1 MTATNETRDLA
12 VATESARSEAGS
24 NRQSSNPQSSSQPV
38 SNHPGP
44 NHPGPSTPGR
54 AFSKRATATTAVVL
68 ACAALAIASGLHSR
82 LKAET
87 RLQASAQ
94 ASAIPFVDVVS
105 PQASADAG
113 EIALPGNTSAFNDTP
128 IYARTSGYVKH
139 WYVDIGARV
148 KKGQLFA
155 TIETP
160 ELDQQLQQVR
170 ADLENAEANLQLAK
184 ITAARWQH
192 LLETD
197 SVSHQETD
205 QAVSDLHSKQALVDS
220 SKANVERL
228 EQLQAFERVTAPFDG
243 VVTARNTDIGAL
255 VQAGDNSGPKELF
268 HMAAIQ
274 TLRVYVA
281 VPEIYAAFVKNGE
294 KARLTLDAF
303 PGEMLI
309 GTVVRNA
316 DAIDAASRT
325 LNVELDVD
333 NPTGRLLPGAYAFV
347 HLRVPSHPG
356 SVTIPSNALL
366 FRAEGLR
373 AGVVRNGHVEL
384 TPISIGQDYGSTVEV
399 VSGLSARDSVIVNP
413 SDSLANGAAVQL
425 GAKIGSGARQ

>member
-1 MTATNETRDLA
+1 MTPIETKNLE
-12 VATESARSEAGS
+12 VAMEWLR
-24 NRQSSNPQSSSQPV
+24 NNPV
-38 SNHPGP
+38 P
-44 NHPGPSTPGR
+44 NNPGR
-54 AFSKRATATTAVVL
+54 AFSKRAIAIIAIVTVCV
-68 ACAALAIASGLHSR
+68 ALAIASGVHTR

-87 RLQASAQ
+87 RLRESAQ
-94 ASAIPFVDVVS
+94 ASAIPYVDVVS
-105 PQASADAG
+105 PKASTDAD
-113 EIALPGNTSAFNDTP
+113 EIALPGSTAAFNDTP
-128 IYARTSGYVKH
+128 IYARTNGYVNR
-139 WYVDIGARV
+139 WYVDIGTRV
-148 KKGQLFA
+148 RKGQLLA

-160 ELDQQLQQVR
+160 ELDRQLQQAR

-205 QAVSDLHSKQALVDS
+205 QAVSDLHSKQALLNS
-220 SKANVERL
+220 SKANVGRL

-243 VVTARNTDIGAL
+243 VVTARNTDVGAL

-281 VPEIYAAFVKNGE
+281 VPEIYAPSVKTGE
-294 KARLTLDAF
+294 QAKLTLDAF
-303 PGEMLI
+303 PGEALT
-309 GTVVRNA
+309 GTIVRNA
-316 DAIDAASRT
+316 DAIDATART
-325 LNVELDVD
+325 LNVEVDVP

-347 HLRVPSHPG
+347 HLRIPPHPG

-373 AGVVRNGHVEL
+373 VGVVRNGHVEL
-384 TPISIGQDYGSTVEV
+384 TPISIGQDYGSSIEV
-399 VSGLSARDSVIVNP
+399 ISGLSARDAVIVNP
-413 SDSLANGAAVQL
+413 SDSLANGVAVKL
-425 GAKIGSGARQ
+425 VASNANGARQ

>member
-1 MTATNETRDLA
+1 MTTNETKNLA
-12 VATESARSEAGS
+12 VAT
-24 NRQSSNPQSSSQPV
+24 QPV
-38 SNHPGP
+38 RKDPAPKNPVP
-44 NHPGPSTPGR
+44 NNPRR
-54 AFSKRATATTAVVL
+54 AFSKRAIAITAALT
-68 ACAALAIASGLHSR
+68 ACAALAIVTGLRSR
-82 LKAET
+82 LTAET
-87 RLQASAQ
+87 RLRESAQ
-94 ASAIPFVDVVS
+94 ASAIPYVDVVS
-105 PQASADAG
+105 PRASADAD
-113 EIALPGNTSAFNDTP
+113 EIALPGSTSAFNDTP

-139 WYVDIGARV
+139 WYVDIGAHVR
-148 KKGQLFA
+148 KRQLLA

-160 ELDQQLQQVR
+160 ELDQQLQQAR
-170 ADLENAEANLQLAK
+170 ADQENAEANLQLATT
-184 ITAARWQH
+184 TAARWQH

-205 QAVSDLHSKQALVDS
+205 QAVSDLHSKQALVNS

-255 VQAGDNSGPKELF
+255 VQAGDTSAPKELF
-268 HMAAIQ
+268 HLAAIQ

-281 VPEIYAAFVKNGE
+281 VPEIYAALVKNGE
-294 KARLTLDAF
+294 QAKLTLDAL
-303 PGEMLI
+303 PGETLT

-316 DAIDAASRT
+316 DAIDATSRT
-325 LNVELDVD
+325 LNVEVDVP

-347 HLRVPSHPG
+347 HLRVPPHPG

-399 VSGLSARDSVIVNP
+399 ISGLSARDTVIVNP

-425 GAKIGSGARQ
+425 VAKNGNGAKQ

>member
-1 MTATNETRDLA
+1 MFEITQTQNGKVLTMTPIETRNLE
-12 VATESARSEAGS
+12 VATEPVR
-24 NRQSSNPQSSSQPV
+24 NDPVPNNPR
-38 SNHPGP
+38 
-44 NHPGPSTPGR
+44 R
-54 AFSKRATATTAVVL
+54 AFSKRAIAITAILTA
-68 ACAALAIASGLHSR
+68 CTALAIVFGLHSR

-87 RLQASAQ
+87 RLRESTQ
-94 ASAIPFVDVVS
+94 ASAIPYVDVVS
-105 PQASADAG
+105 PKASSDAD
-113 EIALPGNTSAFNDTP
+113 EIALPGSTSAFNDTP

-148 KKGQLFA
+148 KKGQLLA

-160 ELDQQLQQVR
+160 ELDQQLQQAR
-170 ADLENAEANLQLAK
+170 ADLENAEANLQLATT
-184 ITAARWQH
+184 TAARWQH
-192 LLETD
+192 LLESD

-205 QAVSDLHSKQALVDS
+205 QAISDLHSKQALVNS

-228 EQLQAFERVTAPFDG
+228 QQLQAFERVSAPFDG

-281 VPEIYAAFVKNGE
+281 VPEIYAAFVKTGE
-294 KARLTLDAF
+294 QAKLTLDAL
-303 PGEMLI
+303 PGETLT

-325 LNVELDVD
+325 LNVEVDVP

-347 HLRVPSHPG
+347 HLRVPPHPG

-399 VSGLSARDSVIVNP
+399 ISGLSARDTVIVNP

-425 GAKIGSGARQ
+425 VAKNSNGAKQ

>member
-1 MTATNETRDLA
+1 MTPRETKNLE
-12 VATESARSEAGS
+12 VAT
-24 NRQSSNPQSSSQPV
+24 QPV
-38 SNHPGP
+38 RKDPVP
-44 NHPGPSTPGR
+44 NNPRR
-54 AFSKRATATTAVVL
+54 AFSKRAIAITAILTA
-68 ACAALAIASGLHSR
+68 CTALAIVFGLHSR
-82 LKAET
+82 LTAET
-87 RLQASAQ
+87 RLRESAH
-94 ASAIPFVDVVS
+94 AAAIPYVDVVS
-105 PQASADAG
+105 PKASADAD
-113 EIALPGNTSAFNDTP
+113 EIALPGSTSAFNDTP

-139 WYVDIGARV
+139 WYVDIGAHV
-148 KKGQLFA
+148 KRGQLLA

-160 ELDQQLQQVR
+160 ELDQQLQQAR
-170 ADLENAEANLQLAK
+170 ADLENAEANLQLATT
-184 ITAARWQH
+184 TAARWQH

-205 QAVSDLHSKQALVDS
+205 QAVSDLHSKQALVNS
-220 SKANVERL
+220 SNANVERL

-281 VPEIYAAFVKNGE
+281 VPEIYAALVKTGE
-294 KARLTLDAF
+294 QAKLTLDAL
-303 PGEMLI
+303 PGETLT

-316 DAIDAASRT
+316 DAIDATSRT
-325 LNVELDVD
+325 LNVEVDVD

-347 HLRVPSHPG
+347 HLRVPPQPG

-373 AGVVRNGHVEL
+373 VGVVRNGHVEL
-384 TPISIGQDYGSTVEV
+384 APISIGQDYGSSVEV
-399 VSGLSARDSVIVNP
+399 VSGLSARDTVIVNP

-425 GAKIGSGARQ
+425 VAKNGNGAKQ

>member
-1 MTATNETRDLA
+1 MTPIETKNLE
-12 VATESARSEAGS
+12 VATESLR
-24 NRQSSNPQSSSQPV
+24 NDPV
-38 SNHPGP
+38 P
-44 NHPGPSTPGR
+44 NNPGR
-54 AFSKRATATTAVVL
+54 VVSKRAIAIIAILT
-68 ACAALAIASGLHSR
+68 ACATLAIASGVHSR

-87 RLQASAQ
+87 RLRETAQ
-94 ASAIPFVDVVS
+94 ASAIPYVDVVS
-105 PQASADAG
+105 PKASADAD
-113 EIALPGNTSAFNDTP
+113 EIALPGSTSAFNDTP

-139 WYVDIGARV
+139 WYVDIGAHV
-148 KKGQLFA
+148 KKGQLLA

-160 ELDQQLQQVR
+160 ELDQQLQQAR
-170 ADLENAEANLQLAK
+170 ADLENAEANLHLATT
-184 ITAARWQH
+184 TAARWQH
-192 LLETD
+192 LLESD

-205 QAVSDLHSKQALVDS
+205 QAVSDFHSKQALVNS

-228 EQLQAFERVTAPFDG
+228 EQLQAFERVSAPFDG

-281 VPEIYAAFVKNGE
+281 VPETYAALVRNREQAK
-294 KARLTLDAF
+294 LTLDAF
-303 PGEMLI
+303 PGETLT
-309 GTVVRNA
+309 GTIVRNA
-316 DAIDAASRT
+316 DAIDATTRT
-325 LNVELDVD
+325 LNVEVDVP

-347 HLRVPSHPG
+347 HLRVPPHPG

-384 TPISIGQDYGSTVEV
+384 TPITIGQDYGSTVEV
-399 VSGLSARDSVIVNP
+399 ISGLSVRDTVIVNP

-425 GAKIGSGARQ
+425 VAKKR

>member
-1 MTATNETRDLA
+1 MTTNETRSLA
-12 VATESARSEAGS
+12 IATELARNERGATS
-24 NRQSSNPQSSSQPV
+24 QNPSK
-38 SNHPGP
+38 
-44 NHPGPSTPGR
+44 PGR
-54 AFSKRATATTAVVL
+54 AFSKRVIAIAAIVT
-68 ACAALAIASGLHSR
+68 ACAALAIASGLRSR
-82 LKAET
+82 LAAET
-87 RLQASAQ
+87 RLRKSAQ
-94 ASAIPFVDVVS
+94 ASAIPYVDVVS
-105 PQASADAG
+105 PKVSADAD
-113 EIALPGNTSAFNDTP
+113 EIALPGSTSAFNDTP

-148 KKGQLFA
+148 KTSELLA

-160 ELDQQLQQVR
+160 ELDQQLQQAR
-170 ADLENAEANLQLAK
+170 ADLENAEANLQLATT
-184 ITAARWQH
+184 TAARWQH

-205 QAVSDLHSKQALVDS
+205 QAVSDLHSKQALVNS

-294 KARLTLDAF
+294 QAKITLDAF
-303 PGEMLI
+303 PGETLT
-309 GTVVRNA
+309 GTTVRNA

-325 LNVELDVD
+325 LNVEVDVP

-347 HLRVPSHPG
+347 HLRIPPHPG

-384 TPISIGQDYGSTVEV
+384 TPVAIGQDYGSTVEV
-399 VSGLSARDSVIVNP
+399 IFGLSARDTVIVNP

-425 GAKIGSGARQ
+425 VAKNGNGTKQ

>member
-1 MTATNETRDLA
+1 MMHWNYSRVFKIRPKQNGKVLTMTPIETKNLE
-12 VATESARSEAGS
+12 VATE
-24 NRQSSNPQSSSQPV
+24 PV
-38 SNHPGP
+38 RNNPGP
-44 NHPGPSTPGR
+44 NNPGR
-54 AFSKRATATTAVVL
+54 AFGKRAIAITAIVT

-82 LKAET
+82 VKAQA
-87 RLQASAQ
+87 RLRENAQ
-94 ASAIPFVDVVS
+94 ASAIPYVDVVS
-105 PQASADAG
+105 PKASTDAD
-113 EIALPGNTSAFNDTP
+113 EIALPGSTSAFNDTP

-148 KKGQLFA
+148 RKGQLLA

-160 ELDQQLQQVR
+160 ELDQQLRQAR
-170 ADLENAEANLQLAK
+170 ADLENAEANLQLATT
-184 ITAARWQH
+184 TAARWLH

-205 QAVSDLHSKQALVDS
+205 QAVSDLHSKQALVNS
-220 SKANVERL
+220 GKANVERL

-268 HMAAIQ
+268 HLAAIQ

-294 KARLTLDAF
+294 QAKLTLDAL
-303 PGEMLI
+303 PGETLT
-309 GTVVRNA
+309 GTIVRNA
-316 DAIDAASRT
+316 DAIDATSRT
-325 LNVELDVD
+325 LNVEVDVA
-333 NPTGRLLPGAYAFV
+333 NPTGHLLPGAYAFV
-347 HLRVPSHPG
+347 HLRVPPHPG

-366 FRAEGLR
+366 FRGEGLR

-399 VSGLSARDSVIVNP
+399 ISGLSARDTVIVNP

-425 GAKIGSGARQ
+425 VAKNANGARQ

>member
-1 MTATNETRDLA
+1 MRTNETSNLA
-12 VATESARSEAGS
+12 VATEPVRNDPGS
-24 NRQSSNPQSSSQPV
+24 TTQ
-38 SNHPGP
+38 GP
-44 NHPGPSTPGR
+44 DNPGR
-54 AFSKRATATTAVVL
+54 AFSKRGIAITAIIT
-68 ACAALAIASGLHSR
+68 ACAALAIVFGLHSR
-82 LKAET
+82 LTAET
-87 RLQASAQ
+87 RLRESAK
-94 ASAIPFVDVVS
+94 ASAIPYVDVVS
-105 PQASADAG
+105 PKASADAD
-113 EIALPGNTSAFNDTP
+113 EIALPGSTSAFNDTP

-148 KKGQLFA
+148 KKGELLA
-155 TIETP
+155 AIETP
-160 ELDQQLQQVR
+160 ELDQQLQQAR

-205 QAVSDLHSKQALVDS
+205 QAVSDLHSKQALVNS
-220 SKANVERL
+220 GKANVERL

-281 VPEIYAAFVKNGE
+281 VPEIYAASVKNGE
-294 KARLTLDAF
+294 QAKLTLDAF
-303 PGEMLI
+303 PGETLT
-309 GTVVRNA
+309 GTIVRNA
-316 DAIDAASRT
+316 DAIDATSRT
-325 LNVELDVD
+325 LNVEVDVP

-347 HLRVPSHPG
+347 HLRVPPHPG

-373 AGVVRNGHVEL
+373 AGVIRNGHVEL
-384 TPISIGQDYGSTVEV
+384 TPIAIGQDYGSTVEV
-399 VSGLSARDSVIVNP
+399 ISGLSARDMVIVNP

-425 GAKIGSGARQ
+425 VAKNGNGGRQ

>member
-1 MTATNETRDLA
+1 MTPIETKNLE
-12 VATESARSEAGS
+12 VATESLR
-24 NRQSSNPQSSSQPV
+24 NDPV
-38 SNHPGP
+38 P
-44 NHPGPSTPGR
+44 NNPGR
-54 AFSKRATATTAVVL
+54 VVSKRAIAIIAILT
-68 ACAALAIASGLHSR
+68 ACATLAIASGVHSR

-87 RLQASAQ
+87 RLRETAQ
-94 ASAIPFVDVVS
+94 ASAIPYVDVVS
-105 PQASADAG
+105 PKASADAD
-113 EIALPGNTSAFNDTP
+113 EIALPGSTSAFNDTP

-139 WYVDIGARV
+139 WYVDIGAHV
-148 KKGQLFA
+148 KKGQLLA

-160 ELDQQLQQVR
+160 ELDQQLQQAR
-170 ADLENAEANLQLAK
+170 ADLENAEANLQLATT
-184 ITAARWQH
+184 TAARWQH
-192 LLETD
+192 LLESD

-205 QAVSDLHSKQALVDS
+205 QAVSDLHSKQALVNS

-281 VPEIYAAFVKNGE
+281 VPEIYAALVKNGE
-294 KARLTLDAF
+294 PAKLTLDAL
-303 PGEMLI
+303 PGETLT
-309 GTVVRNA
+309 GTIVRNT
-316 DAIDAASRT
+316 DAIDAITRT
-325 LNVELDVD
+325 LNVEVDVP

-347 HLRVPSHPG
+347 HLRLPPHPG

-384 TPISIGQDYGSTVEV
+384 TPITIGQDYGSTVEV
-399 VSGLSARDSVIVNP
+399 ISGLSARDTVIVNP

-425 GAKIGSGARQ
+425 VAKNGNGGRQ

>member
-1 MTATNETRDLA
+1 MRHRRYRKAITMSTNETKEIE
-12 VATESARSEAGS
+12 VATEPVRTAPVP
-24 NRQSSNPQSSSQPV
+24 NNPR
-38 SNHPGP
+38 
-44 NHPGPSTPGR
+44 R
-54 AFSKRATATTAVVL
+54 AFSKRSIVIIAIFA
-68 ACAALAIASGLHSR
+68 ACATLAIASGLRSR
-82 LKAET
+82 LKAEA
-87 RLQASAQ
+87 RLRESAQ
-94 ASAIPFVDVVS
+94 VSAIPYVDVVS
-105 PQASADAG
+105 PKASTDAD
-113 EIALPGNTSAFNDTP
+113 EIALPGSTSAFNDTP

-148 KKGQLFA
+148 RKGQLLA

-160 ELDQQLQQVR
+160 ELDQQLQQAR

-192 LLETD
+192 LLESD

-205 QAVSDLHSKQALVDS
+205 QAVSDFHSKQALLNS

-228 EQLQAFERVTAPFDG
+228 EQLQAFERVSAPFDG

-268 HMAAIQ
+268 HIAAIH

-281 VPEIYAAFVKNGE
+281 VPEIYAAFVKTGE
-294 KARLTLDAF
+294 PAKLTLDAL
-303 PGEMLI
+303 PGETLT
-309 GTVVRNA
+309 GTIARNA
-316 DAIDAASRT
+316 DAIDATSRT
-325 LNVELDVD
+325 LNVEVDVP

-347 HLRVPSHPG
+347 HLRVPPHPG

-399 VSGLSARDSVIVNP
+399 ISGLTARDTVIVNP

-425 GAKIGSGARQ
+425 VARNVNGARP

>member
-1 MTATNETRDLA
+1 MFKIRATRNGKAQTMTTTNETKNLEVTTELA
-12 VATESARSEAGS
+12 R
-24 NRQSSNPQSSSQPV
+24 ND
-38 SNHPGP
+38 PGP
-44 NHPGPSTPGR
+44 NHPGSNNPGR
-54 AFSKRATATTAVVL
+54 AISKPAIAVTAILTA
-68 ACAALAIASGLHSR
+68 CTALAIVFGLHSR
-82 LKAET
+82 VTAET
-87 RLQASAQ
+87 RLRESAQ
-94 ASAIPFVDVVS
+94 ASAIPYVDVVS
-105 PQASADAG
+105 PKASTDAD
-113 EIALPGNTSAFNDTP
+113 EIALPGSTSAFNDTP

-148 KKGQLFA
+148 RKGQLLA

-160 ELDQQLQQVR
+160 ELDQQLQQAR

-205 QAVSDLHSKQALVDS
+205 QAISDLHSKQALVNS

-281 VPEIYAAFVKNGE
+281 VPEIYAASVKTGE
-294 KARLTLDAF
+294 KAKLTLDAL
-303 PGEMLI
+303 PGETLT

-325 LNVELDVD
+325 LNVEVDVP

-347 HLRVPSHPG
+347 HLRVPPHPG

-373 AGVVRNGHVEL
+373 AGIVRGGHVEL
-384 TPISIGQDYGSTVEV
+384 TPIAIGQDYGSTVEV
-399 VSGLSARDSVIVNP
+399 VSGLSVRDTVIVNP

-425 GAKIGSGARQ
+425 AAKNGKGGRQ

>member
-1 MTATNETRDLA
+1 MTTNETKTLE
-12 VATESARSEAGS
+12 VATELVRNDPDS
-24 NRQSSNPQSSSQPV
+24 NNK
-38 SNHPGP
+38 
-44 NHPGPSTPGR
+44 PGR
-54 AFSKRATATTAVVL
+54 AFSKRGIAITAILT
-68 ACAALAIASGLHSR
+68 ACAALAIVSGLHSR
-82 LKAET
+82 VRAET
-87 RLQASAQ
+87 RLREHAQ
-94 ASAIPFVDVVS
+94 ASAIPYVEVVS
-105 PQASADAG
+105 PKASADAD
-113 EIALPGNTSAFNDTP
+113 EIALPGSTSAFNDTP

-139 WYVDIGARV
+139 WYVDIGTRV
-148 KKGQLFA
+148 KKGQLLA

-160 ELDQQLQQVR
+160 ELDQQLQQAR

-205 QAVSDLHSKQALVDS
+205 QAVSDLHSKQALVNS
-220 SKANVERL
+220 GKANVERL

-294 KARLTLDAF
+294 PAKLTLDAF
-303 PGEMLI
+303 PGETLT
-309 GTVVRNA
+309 GTIVRNA
-316 DAIDAASRT
+316 DAIDATSRT
-325 LNVELDVD
+325 LNVEVDVP

-347 HLRVPSHPG
+347 HLRVPPHPG
-356 SVTIPSNALL
+356 SVAIPSNALL

-373 AGVVRNGHVEL
+373 VGVVRNGHVEL
-384 TPISIGQDYGSTVEV
+384 TPIVIGQDYGSTVEV
-399 VSGLSARDSVIVNP
+399 ISGLSPRDTVVVNP

-425 GAKIGSGARQ
+425 IAKNGNGARQ

>member
-1 MTATNETRDLA
+1 MTTNETGSLA
-12 VATESARSEAGS
+12 VVTEVAA
-24 NRQSSNPQSSSQPV
+24 NDPDPNKPDP
-38 SNHPGP
+38 NKPGP
-44 NHPGPSTPGR
+44 NKSGPNKSGPNKPRR
-54 AFSKRATATTAVVL
+54 AFSQRAIAIIAILT
-68 ACAALAIASGLHSR
+68 ACATLAIASGVRSR

-87 RLQASAQ
+87 TLRESAR
-94 ASAIPFVDVVS
+94 ASAIPYVDVVS
-105 PQASADAG
+105 PKVSTDAD
-113 EIALPGNTSAFNDTP
+113 EIALPGSTSAFNDTP

-139 WYVDIGARV
+139 WYTDIGARV
-148 KKGQLFA
+148 RKGQLLA

-160 ELDQQLQQVR
+160 ELDQQLQQAR

-205 QAVSDLHSKQALVDS
+205 QAVSDLHSKQALVNS
-220 SKANVERL
+220 SEANVERL
-228 EQLQAFERVTAPFDG
+228 EQLQTFERVSAPFDG

-281 VPEIYAAFVKNGE
+281 VPEIYAAFVKTGE
-294 KARLTLDAF
+294 QAKLTLDAF
-303 PGEMLI
+303 PGETLT
-309 GTVVRNA
+309 GTIVRNA
-316 DAIDAASRT
+316 DAIDATART
-325 LNVELDVD
+325 LNVEVDVP

-347 HLRVPSHPG
+347 HLRIPPHSG

-366 FRAEGLR
+366 FRGEGLR
-373 AGVVRNGHVEL
+373 AGVVRNGRVEL
-384 TPISIGQDYGSTVEV
+384 TPISIGQDYGSAVEV
-399 VSGLSARDSVIVNP
+399 ISGLSALDSVIVNP

-425 GAKIGSGARQ
+425 VAKKDNGGRQ